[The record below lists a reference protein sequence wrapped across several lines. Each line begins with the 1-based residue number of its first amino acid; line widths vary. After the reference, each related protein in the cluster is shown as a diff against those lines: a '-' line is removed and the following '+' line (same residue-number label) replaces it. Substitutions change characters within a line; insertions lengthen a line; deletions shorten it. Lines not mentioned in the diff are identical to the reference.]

1 MSNGKKLIRIGGRLI
16 EVPLGEASQKK
27 SQAAK
32 PAATPPTPVETSAPE
47 PVNEAPVAPPVE
59 AVEEPTK
66 KPRRRRKPRL
76 EDSKSSPQQPQTASP
91 PGLRPSGTG

>member
-47 PVNEAPVAPPVE
+47 PVSEAPAAPPVE
-59 AVEEPTK
+59 AVEEPAK
-66 KPRRRRKPRL
+66 KPRRRRKPRT
-76 EDSKSSPQQPQTASP
+76 EATES
-91 PGLRPSGTG
+91 

>member
-47 PVNEAPVAPPVE
+47 PVSEAPAAPPVE
-59 AVEEPTK
+59 AVEEPAK
-66 KPRRRRKPRL
+66 KPRRRRKPRT
-76 EDSKSSPQQPQTASP
+76 E
-91 PGLRPSGTG
+91 GTES

>member
-32 PAATPPTPVETSAPE
+32 PAATPPPPFEASAPE
-47 PVNEAPVAPPVE
+47 PVNEAPAVPPVE
-59 AVEEPTK
+59 AVEEPSP
-66 KPRRRRKPRL
+66 KPRRRRKPRT
-76 EDSKSSPQQPQTASP
+76 EATAS
-91 PGLRPSGTG
+91 